1 MKVNNLKKR
10 KSSKSGI
17 TQTIS
22 RIQSSASNPQ
32 WKKVKLSGN
41 LLSMDDGGAGL
52 EGLLGLE
59 ILENYGG
66 AISVT
71 KGKHNKGKKTFLFKR
86 ENNVDSDDE
95 DQLRC
100 SKNERKNKKRKIK
113 EAREKKTIIAHH
125 PPGRFVR
132 RIPDCDGAS
141 TVLTTDDIIV
151 RSFVFH

>member
-10 KSSKSGI
+10 KSTKSGK
-17 TQTIS
+17 TRTIS
-22 RIQSSASNPQ
+22 KIQSSVANPQ

-71 KGKHNKGKKTFLFKR
+71 KGKHNKGKNSLLFKR
-86 ENNVDSDDE
+86 ENNIDSDDE
-95 DQLRC
+95 DQLC
-100 SKNERKNKKRKIK
+100 CNKNERKKKKRKTK
-113 EAREKKTIIAHH
+113 QAEGKKNTIAHY

-132 RIPDCDGAS
+132 RIPDCDGTS
-141 TVLTTDDIIV
+141 TVLTTDDLIV
-151 RSFVFH
+151 RDFVFH